1 MHLEEKISL
10 KVKNRVNEQ
19 IRSRELRVIS
29 DSGEQLGIVPL
40 EEAMEMA
47 RDRGLDLVEISDKSN
62 PPVAKIID
70 FGKFRYEKEKS
81 YKENKKKQKVVVV
94 KEVKIRPQIDQH
106 DLLIKKKRVQD
117 FISEDKKV
125 KVLKAFDK
133 ASTVKEAKVIFET
146 LNEGLVSKSA
156 TTARP
161 QGSASR
167 ATGTITEAKK
177 PIIESNEVY
186 HRMRQLAG
194 LI

>member
-94 KEVKIRPQIDQH
+94 KR
-106 DLLIKKKRVQD
+106 
-117 FISEDKKV
+117 
-125 KVLKAFDK
+125 
-133 ASTVKEAKVIFET
+133 
-146 LNEGLVSKSA
+146 
-156 TTARP
+156 
-161 QGSASR
+161 
-167 ATGTITEAKK
+167 
-177 PIIESNEVY
+177 
-186 HRMRQLAG
+186 
-194 LI
+194 

>member
-117 FISEDKKV
+117 FISEDKKSQSYLSI
-125 KVLKAFDK
+125 KGQAK
-133 ASTVKEAKVIFET
+133 ASC
-146 LNEGLVSKSA
+146 
-156 TTARP
+156 R
-161 QGSASR
+161 
-167 ATGTITEAKK
+167 
-177 PIIESNEVY
+177 
-186 HRMRQLAG
+186 
-194 LI
+194 

>member
-1 MHLEEKISL
+1 
-10 KVKNRVNEQ
+10 
-19 IRSRELRVIS
+19 
-29 DSGEQLGIVPL
+29 
-40 EEAMEMA
+40 MA

-125 KVLKAFDK
+125 KVILVLRGRQRLHADRGKALLDELAEEF
-133 ASTVKEAKVIFET
+133 AEYSTVEKNYSAGFSLLLSPKV
-146 LNEGLVSKSA
+146 
-156 TTARP
+156 
-161 QGSASR
+161 
-167 ATGTITEAKK
+167 KK
-177 PIIESNEVY
+177 K
-186 HRMRQLAG
+186 
-194 LI
+194 

>member
-125 KVLKAFDK
+125 KV
-133 ASTVKEAKVIFET
+133 I
-146 LNEGLVSKSA
+146 LV
-156 TTARP
+156 
-161 QGSASR
+161 
-167 ATGTITEAKK
+167 
-177 PIIESNEVY
+177 
-186 HRMRQLAG
+186 L
-194 LI
+194 